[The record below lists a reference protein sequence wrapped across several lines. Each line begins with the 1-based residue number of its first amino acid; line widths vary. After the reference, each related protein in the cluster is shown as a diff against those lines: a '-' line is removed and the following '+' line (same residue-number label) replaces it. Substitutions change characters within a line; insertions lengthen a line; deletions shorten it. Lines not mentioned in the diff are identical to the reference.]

1 MTRLPARGWW
11 WRLRRSFIAAL
22 RQPARFARKTI
33 QPGFARGNAP
43 LLVLTHHFP
52 RRGKFSCHSSF
63 VLIRNSKIRAAKI
76 SPSGGDVAA
85 GDRRGAF
92 PSRRRRGFS
101 VFPPKGQP
109 TIGRPLNEQA
119 RGQLRLTW
127 KSYAGFP
134 QHKTP
139 SEPARSVGGTHGSAQ
154 SARTI
159 ESGHRRR
166 RNPPA
171 FGNTASRRPVFTG
184 KCLTYGT
191 YRNSSLCGDPAEGL
205 QVSRSWPSACP

>member
-1 MTRLPARGWW
+1 MSGFAAFSLSAKRFRRFKRFKGFRGGGDALWAQYIAS
-11 WRLRRSFIAAL
+11 LRRL
-22 RQPARFARKTI
+22 ARFARKTV

-52 RRGKFSCHSSF
+52 RRGKSPCHSSF

-92 PSRRRRGFS
+92 PSRHRRGFT
-101 VFPPKGQP
+101 VLPPYGQP
-109 TIGRPLNEQA
+109 TIGRPLKGQA

-127 KSYAGFP
+127 KSYAGLP

-139 SEPARSVGGTHGSAQ
+139 
-154 SARTI
+154 
-159 ESGHRRR
+159 
-166 RNPPA
+166 
-171 FGNTASRRPVFTG
+171 
-184 KCLTYGT
+184 L
-191 YRNSSLCGDPAEGL
+191 
-205 QVSRSWPSACP
+205 